1 MKDLIERQAAIDA
14 VLSVI
19 PYDEYWKEEVEKA
32 INTLPS
38 AQPERKTGKWELLP
52 LSIIPPVY
60 KCSACGR
67 HAMWITTGCLVNRH
81 YESYL
86 SDFCPSCGAD
96 MREKHERF
104 N

>member
-38 AQPERKTGKWELLP
+38 AQPERKTGKWIHGRDGWE
-52 LSIIPPVY
+52 
-60 KCSACGR
+60 CSGCR
-67 HAMWITTGCLVNRH
+67 CLVEEENKPP
-81 YESYL
+81 YN
-86 SDFCPSCGAD
+86 FCPQCGTYVRGD
-96 MREKHERF
+96 ET
-104 N
+104 